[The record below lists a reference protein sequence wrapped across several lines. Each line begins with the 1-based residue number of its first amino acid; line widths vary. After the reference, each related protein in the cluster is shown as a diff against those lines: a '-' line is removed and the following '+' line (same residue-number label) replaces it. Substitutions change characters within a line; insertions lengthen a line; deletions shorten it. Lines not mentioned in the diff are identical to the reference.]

1 MPRIG
6 RPPCSPATFPVV
18 TPAEGTRVCGVHT
31 TAEDARGTEATTGG
45 PREDSP
51 ACGRSQSL
59 EKQQWPSGSR
69 YPASRPWC
77 VSEHQA
83 ARTRARGPR
92 CRARSLAP
100 TSSALSDRPHSRG
113 KGLGSRYGRPKPAP
127 SAQGDTRPLPAKK
140 GKLVNVAQDTARG
153 TITQSRAIAH
163 AVPGGRG
170 NVLNAI
176 QLLETRP
183 GLAAQACPFKP
194 SGSRTRRGPET
205 GPRRA
210 RQRVLAARTRAGWP
224 SPGA

>member
-59 EKQQWPSGSR
+59 EKQQWPSESR

-77 VSEHQA
+77 GPEPQA
-83 ARTRARGPR
+83 ASTGTAGPGAQPSANFLRAFGPSPLQGKRARIQVRPAEASTIGPR
-92 CRARSLAP
+92 RHTATPSQEGK
-100 TSSALSDRPHSRG
+100 TGQRG
-113 KGLGSRYGRPKPAP
+113 PGHGSGH
-127 SAQGDTRPLPAKK
+127 
-140 GKLVNVAQDTARG
+140 N
-153 TITQSRAIAH
+153 QSRAIAH

-176 QLLETRP
+176 RLLETRP

-194 SGSRTRRGPET
+194 SGSRKRRGPET

>member
-1 MPRIG
+1 MGDLLARPLRSLLSPPPKGPVCVGSIQPPRTLGEHKRPQAVPAKTARPADDRRAWRNNSG
-6 RPPCSPATFPVV
+6 RRGAG
-18 TPAEGTRVCGVHT
+18 TPLPGPGADLNPRP
-31 TAEDARGTEATTGG
+31 RG
-45 PREDSP
+45 RE
-51 ACGRSQSL
+51 Q
-59 EKQQWPSGSR
+59 
-69 YPASRPWC
+69 
-77 VSEHQA
+77 
-83 ARTRARGPR
+83 
-92 CRARSLAP
+92 SLAP
-100 TSSALSDRPHSRG
+100 TSSAFGPSPLQG
-113 KGLGSRYGRPKPAP
+113 KRARI
-127 SAQGDTRPLPAKK
+127 QVRPAKASTIGPRRHTATPSQD
-140 GKLVNVAQDTARG
+140 GKTGQRG
-153 TITQSRAIAH
+153 PGHGSEHNQSRAIAH